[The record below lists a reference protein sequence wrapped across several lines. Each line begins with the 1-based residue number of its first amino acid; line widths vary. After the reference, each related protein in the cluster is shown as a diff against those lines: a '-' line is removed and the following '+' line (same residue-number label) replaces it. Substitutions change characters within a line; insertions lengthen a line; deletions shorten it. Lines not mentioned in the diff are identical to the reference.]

1 MRKPYVSPEM
11 EMTVVHFER
20 ILEEKLAN
28 PSDPQ
33 VPTIFVDT
41 GDEN

>member
-20 ILEEKLAN
+20 ILEENSAN
-28 PSDPQ
+28 TSDPQ
-33 VPTIFVDT
+33 VPTIFVDP
-41 GDEN
+41 GEEN

>member
-20 ILEEKLAN
+20 ILEENLAN
-28 PSDPQ
+28 TSDPQ
-33 VPTIFVDT
+33 VPVIIVET
-41 GDEN
+41 GEEN

>member
-20 ILEEKLAN
+20 ILEENLAN
-28 PSDPQ
+28 TSDPQ
-33 VPTIFVDT
+33 DPIIIVDP
-41 GDEN
+41 GEEN